1 MTASFTKQRTY
12 DRETWNRA
20 DAAWRSGSFGPEWPD
35 WRNLAGKAG
44 IIFPPDGSPDDS
56 WTDARPSQRALII
69 RAIRETPRLLRWA
82 LTRPGIHSWGD
93 VIEHLLTGRDRLA
106 LDADQRESDWT
117 VTKARRGAMTP
128 IGDVVATIRDS
139 LEVER

>member
-1 MTASFTKQRTY
+1 MSASFTKQRTY

-20 DAAWRSGSFGPEWPD
+20 AAAWRSGAFGPEWPD

-56 WTDARPSQRALII
+56 WSDASPSQRALVI

-82 LTRPGIHSWGD
+82 LTRPGVHSWGD

-106 LDADQRESDWT
+106 LDVDQREEEWT
-117 VTKARRGAMTP
+117 TIKRGDAPVRLGAVLAT
-128 IGDVVATIRDS
+128 VVDS
-139 LEVER
+139 LS